1 MIAERAEQLEEE
13 QKELQKINNK
23 VFDSFCKEL
32 GISDI
37 TEYEGGSLAEV
48 KERQEKLNRLA
59 MLVGFECR
67 LPPAKLKVSA
77 CLHAFDGRETSVG
90 TMP

>member
-1 MIAERAEQLEEE
+1 MFPQAIAARAAQLEEE

-23 VFDSFCKEL
+23 VFASFCEDL

-48 KERQEKLNRLA
+48 RERQEKLNKLE
-59 MLVGFECR
+59 MLVCADTRKQRGER
-67 LPPAKLKVSA
+67 GGKQPERQGAGG
-77 CLHAFDGRETSVG
+77 GRG
-90 TMP
+90 